1 MIQIRYITFVL
12 LLSGILTG
20 CDDFLTVS
28 SPDELTSESFWRNKS
43 DAEAGLAAA
52 YSKLEAS
59 TDTWEFPEVFF
70 PVEAY
75 REDIIK
81 PGSDAY
87 NYPNWIELA
96 NFNYTNGNSQFSAY
110 WRDNYYGINY
120 CNQVIENLPHIPADK
135 ITDTDRA
142 MIQNEA
148 YFLRGYYHMKL
159 LLNWEQIVIRDKYIS
174 SVAELDKP
182 LSTRAEA
189 WDFIID
195 NFKKATALPANRT
208 SETVGRATQGAA
220 YAYLGWAHLTRA
232 YEEKGRKDASL
243 NVAVEALNRVTG
255 YELVKELRTLF
266 DGTNKNSKESI
277 FEIQLTLNTANGA
290 RYRTQLHR
298 FIGCSEL
305 QGWDEVLPTDLLIQ
319 AYQKEGKT
327 ATDGRYDGRLYE
339 TLFFKDEYFNDTV
352 AKRVYDKTYDEWF
365 QGADKPVFRKYMPA
379 DTAGLS
385 AAYFAPNIVLMR
397 YANVLLM
404 KAEALNELG
413 RTSEAIPLVNEVRKR
428 AGMPAMKGAT
438 REAVRAQIE
447 HERMLEFPLENMRF
461 YDLRRWGKTKEVL
474 HAAGRS
480 NFDPSKHNFYPIP
493 IQEINSNNAI
503 D

>member
-59 TDTWEFPEVFF
+59 SDAWEFPEVFF

-110 WRDNYYGINY
+110 WRNNYYDINY

-135 ITDTDRA
+135 ITEADRA

-208 SETVGRATQGAA
+208 FETVGRAT
-220 YAYLGWAHLTRA
+220 
-232 YEEKGRKDASL
+232 
-243 NVAVEALNRVTG
+243 
-255 YELVKELRTLF
+255 
-266 DGTNKNSKESI
+266 
-277 FEIQLTLNTANGA
+277 
-290 RYRTQLHR
+290 
-298 FIGCSEL
+298 
-305 QGWDEVLPTDLLIQ
+305 
-319 AYQKEGKT
+319 
-327 ATDGRYDGRLYE
+327 
-339 TLFFKDEYFNDTV
+339 
-352 AKRVYDKTYDEWF
+352 
-365 QGADKPVFRKYMPA
+365 
-379 DTAGLS
+379 
-385 AAYFAPNIVLMR
+385 
-397 YANVLLM
+397 
-404 KAEALNELG
+404 
-413 RTSEAIPLVNEVRKR
+413 
-428 AGMPAMKGAT
+428 
-438 REAVRAQIE
+438 
-447 HERMLEFPLENMRF
+447 LEN
-461 YDLRRWGKTKEVL
+461 L
-474 HAAGRS
+474 
-480 NFDPSKHNFYPIP
+480 
-493 IQEINSNNAI
+493 
-503 D
+503 